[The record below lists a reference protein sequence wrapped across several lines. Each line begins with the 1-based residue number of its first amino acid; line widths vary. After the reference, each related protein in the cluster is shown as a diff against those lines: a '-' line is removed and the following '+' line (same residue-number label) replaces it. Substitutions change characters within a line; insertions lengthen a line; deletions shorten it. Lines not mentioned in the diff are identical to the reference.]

1 MICSTTSP
9 AGISIQTYP
18 PKLDLFL
25 LLFFSLFALFFFFL
39 LFHFGNLLKFLLQMQ
54 IKKKHFTFY
63 SDFIFSKHYFY
74 TLFICWL
81 CRLFGSFP
89 ALGVSEKE
97 FIISFYASYDLF
109 LKPSWPDFLF
119 FTFNLSEFLVFS
131 VFFIWHNSTSW
142 VLLWNCRLIDLS
154 GSGDRLHLQCKCL
167 CWKMGLVPLTFHMA
181 A

>member
-1 MICSTTSP
+1 
-9 AGISIQTYP
+9 
-18 PKLDLFL
+18 
-25 LLFFSLFALFFFFL
+25 
-39 LFHFGNLLKFLLQMQ
+39 MQ

-119 FTFNLSEFLVFS
+119 FTFNLSEFLVFFYFLYLAQFNFLGF
-131 VFFIWHNSTSW
+131 VME
-142 VLLWNCRLIDLS
+142 L
-154 GSGDRLHLQCKCL
+154 
-167 CWKMGLVPLTFHMA
+167 
-181 A
+181 